1 MGCCLNRK
9 LRIGLIV
16 GAVLLGI
23 VLLAWLLKPNGGPPG
38 SGPAEG
44 SGQAAPA
51 LTVEVAT
58 LKKQTWPQTV
68 RVSGGLTPWQEV
80 IVSPETGG
88 LRIAEVVADV
98 GTRVKKGQVLAR
110 LADDSLLADRRK
122 QEAAVDQA
130 RANLQQASSDLRRSK
145 VVGASGALSEQ
156 QLEEYRISETT
167 ARASLASAQADLD
180 NINLKL
186 RQTRITAPDDGI
198 VSSKSARL
206 GAVVSVGEE
215 LYKLVRQGIIEW
227 RPELDARQVS
237 AIKAGQVAR
246 ITLPTGEQVE
256 GTVRL
261 VGPTLS
267 TDTGRAMVY
276 VRLPTE
282 SAARAGMFGTGVIE
296 LAPLEASTLPQAAVV
311 LRDGRAYVY
320 VIADDQ
326 TVSSRVVTTGRS
338 RDGRIEVLS
347 GVQAEQRIVASGG
360 AFLSEGA
367 RVTLAKASTS
377 KATAGSVK

>member
-1 MGCCLNRK
+1 MGCHLNRK

-23 VLLAWLLKPNGGPPG
+23 VLLAGLLKPGGGPPG

-44 SGQAAPA
+44 SGQAASA

-58 LKKQTWPQTV
+58 LKKETWPQTV
-68 RVSGGLTPWQEV
+68 RASGGLTPWQEV

-98 GTRVKKGQVLAR
+98 GAHVKKGQVLAR
-110 LADDSLLADRRK
+110 LADDSLLADRHK
-122 QEAAVDQA
+122 QEAVIAQQ
-130 RANLQQASSDLRRSK
+130 RASLQQASSNLGRSK
-145 VVGASGALSEQ
+145 VIGASGALSEQ

-167 ARASLASAQADLD
+167 ERASLASAQADLD

-206 GAVVSVGEE
+206 GAVVNAGEE
-215 LYKLVRQGIIEW
+215 LYKIVRQGLIEW
-227 RPELDARQVS
+227 RPELDARQMA
-237 AIKAGQVAR
+237 AIKTGQVAR
-246 ITLPTGEQVE
+246 ITLPTGEQVQ

-267 TDTGRAMVY
+267 TDTGRATVY
-276 VRLPTE
+276 VRLPAE
-282 SAARAGMFGTGVIE
+282 SAARSGMFGTGVIE
-296 LAPLEASTLPQAAVV
+296 LDPLEANTLPQAAVI

-320 VIADDQ
+320 VIANDQ
-326 TVSSRVVTTGRS
+326 TVSSQVVTTGRS
-338 RDGRIEVLS
+338 RAGRIEVLS
-347 GVQAEQRIVASGG
+347 GVKANQRIVGSGG

-367 RVTLAKASTS
+367 RVTLAKAPAA
-377 KATAGSVK
+377 KASAGSVK

>member
-1 MGCCLNRK
+1 MNRK

-16 GAVLLGI
+16 GAVSLGI
-23 VLLAWLLKPNGGPPG
+23 IVSLAWLLKSGGGSPGNG
-38 SGPAEG
+38 ATEEG
-44 SGQAAPA
+44 AQAASA
-51 LTVEVAT
+51 LTVEVVS
-58 LKKQTWPQTV
+58 LEKETWPQTV

-98 GTRVKKGQVLAR
+98 GSKVKKGQVLAR
-110 LADDSLLADRRK
+110 LADESLLADRRK
-122 QEAAVDQA
+122 QEAVVAQE
-130 RANLQQASSDLRRSK
+130 RASLQQASSNLARSK

-156 QLEEYRISETT
+156 QLEDYRISATT

-206 GAVVSVGEE
+206 GAVVSIGEE
-215 LYKLVRQGIIEW
+215 LYKLVRQGLIEW
-227 RPELDARQVS
+227 RPELDARQVA
-237 AIKAGQVAR
+237 AIKTGQLAR

-261 VGPTLS
+261 VDPTLS
-267 TDTGRAMVY
+267 TDTGRATVY
-276 VRLPTE
+276 VRLPRE
-282 SAARAGMFGTGVIE
+282 SAARPGMFGTGAIE
-296 LAPLEASTLPQAAVV
+296 LDSLEADTLPQAAVI
-311 LRDGRAYVY
+311 LRDGRSYVY
-320 VIADDQ
+320 VIGNDQ
-326 TVSSRVVTTGRS
+326 TVSSHLVTTGRS
-338 RDGRIEVLS
+338 RGGRIEVLS
-347 GVQAEQRIVASGG
+347 GADARQRIVASGG

-367 RVTLAKASTS
+367 RVNIAS
-377 KATAGSVK
+377 ATTPKTIAGSAK

>member
-1 MGCCLNRK
+1 MGCRLNRK
-9 LRIGLIV
+9 LRIVLVV
-16 GAVLLGI
+16 GAILLGI
-23 VLLAWLLKPNGGPPG
+23 VLLAWLLKPSGGPPD
-38 SGPAEG
+38 SDAAEG
-44 SGQAAPA
+44 SAQAASA

-58 LKKQTWPQTV
+58 VKKETWPQTV

-88 LRIAEVVADV
+88 LRIAEVLVDV
-98 GTRVKKGQVLAR
+98 GARVKKGQVLAR
-110 LADDSLLADRRK
+110 LVDESLLADRRK
-122 QEAAVDQA
+122 QEALMAQG
-130 RANLQQASSDLRRSK
+130 RASLQQASSNLRRSK
-145 VVGASGALSEQ
+145 IVGASGALSEQ

-180 NINLKL
+180 SINLKL
-186 RQTRITAPDDGI
+186 RQTRIVAPDDGI

-206 GAVVSVGEE
+206 GAVVNVGEE
-215 LYKLVRQGIIEW
+215 LYKLVRQGLIEW
-227 RPELDARQVS
+227 RPELDARQVA
-237 AIKAGQVAR
+237 AIKTGQVAH
-246 ITLPTGEQVE
+246 ITLPTGQQVE

-276 VRLPTE
+276 VRLPPE

-296 LAPLEASTLPQAAVV
+296 LDPLDANTLPQAAVI

-320 VIADDQ
+320 VIASDQ
-326 TVSSRVVTTGRS
+326 TVSSHVVTTGRS
-338 RDGRIEVLS
+338 REGRIEVLS
-347 GVQAEQRIVASGG
+347 GAEAKQRIVASGG

-367 RVTLAKASTS
+367 RVTIAKASVP
-377 KATAGSVK
+377 KAIAGSAK

>member
-23 VLLAWLLKPNGGPPG
+23 VLLAWLLKPSGGPPG
-38 SGPAEG
+38 SDASEG
-44 SGQAAPA
+44 SAQTASA
-51 LTVEVAT
+51 LTVDVAT
-58 LKKQTWPQTV
+58 LQKESWPQTV

-122 QEAAVDQA
+122 QEAVVAQA
-130 RANLQQASSDLRRSK
+130 RASLQQASSDLRRSK

-156 QLEEYRISETT
+156 QLEEYRIGETT

-186 RQTRITAPDDGI
+186 RQTRIVAPDDGI

-206 GAVVSVGEE
+206 GAVVNVGEE
-215 LYKLVRQGIIEW
+215 LYKLVRQSLIEW
-227 RPELDARQVS
+227 RPELDARQV
-237 AIKAGQVAR
+237 ATIKAGQVAR

-267 TDTGRAMVY
+267 TDTGRATVY
-276 VRLPTE
+276 VRLPIE

-296 LAPLEASTLPQAAVV
+296 LDPLEASTLPQAAVI

-326 TVSSRVVTTGRS
+326 TVSSHVVTSGRS

-347 GVQAEQRIVASGG
+347 GVKAGQRIVASGG

-367 RVTLAKASTS
+367 RVTLAKTVTP
-377 KATAGSVK
+377 KGTAGNAQ